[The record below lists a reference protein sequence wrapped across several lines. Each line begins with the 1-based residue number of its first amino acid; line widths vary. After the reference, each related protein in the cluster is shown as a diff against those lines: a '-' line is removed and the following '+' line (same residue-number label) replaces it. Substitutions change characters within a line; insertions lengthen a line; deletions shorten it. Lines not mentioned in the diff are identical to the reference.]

1 MNEPERPP
9 ALIAMSSDH
18 AAAVLATVVFVT
30 LGLAREVVGSVEFT
44 WVAVSAQLGPGR
56 MAGDSSLLPGIF
68 WCLHWLMGDVMWA
81 GRALG
86 VLSGVSIVV
95 FCTRLFG
102 PWAGLWA
109 MAQISILTG
118 VLLADPTLP
127 ALALLMA
134 TLSFGR
140 RGQST
145 LAGVCAAIAVG
156 CGSWTWPPVLYAIWI
171 ARHRRRV
178 LLVLTVGIVLLF
190 FQGVQVVPEVSL
202 EVDLPDFA
210 ERFSWD
216 WTLVLGAASLIW
228 GTLRRG
234 RPSRFLSGLVFTSVL
249 GALLIPGAPEN
260 LVHLQLL
267 LALGVA
273 AVETGPAL
281 LLLGLITLGIRL
293 PDVYTPTPE
302 EAGRE
307 QVIAAMSGRQGKA
320 MCTTRTF
327 VRASDDGWL
336 RPCVGLDSLAA
347 DPTAWR
353 PEDVLLGAK
362 SLGARWVAVEN
373 EAVLTRYFNLQ
384 PLLEDVLPK
393 GFTRVTSA
401 PGWQVFSLETDP
413 RPEP

>member
-1 MNEPERPP
+1 
-9 ALIAMSSDH
+9 
-18 AAAVLATVVFVT
+18 
-30 LGLAREVVGSVEFT
+30 
-44 WVAVSAQLGPGR
+44 
-56 MAGDSSLLPGIF
+56 
-68 WCLHWLMGDVMWA
+68 
-81 GRALG
+81 
-86 VLSGVSIVV
+86 
-95 FCTRLFG
+95 
-102 PWAGLWA
+102 

-156 CGSWTWPPVLYAIWI
+156 CGSWTCRRCYAIWI
-171 ARHRRRV
+171 ARHGWRV
-178 LLVLTVGIVLLF
+178 LLVLTVGSSCCSSKVYRWSQRCRFRSISRT
-190 FQGVQVVPEVSL
+190 SL
-202 EVDLPDFA
+202 NASLGTGRSSLARPRWSGELCVEVDPHDSSQGSSYEHA
-210 ERFSWD
+210 
-216 WTLVLGAASLIW
+216 GC
-228 GTLRRG
+228 
-234 RPSRFLSGLVFTSVL
+234 PSDPRSARKFGSSSV
-249 GALLIPGAPEN
+249 
-260 LVHLQLL
+260 L

-293 PDVYTPTPE
+293 PDIYTPTPE

-320 MCTTRTF
+320 MCTTQTF

-336 RPCVGLDSLAA
+336 RPCVGLDSLAT

-353 PEDVLLGAK
+353 PEDVLSGAK
-362 SLGARWVAVEN
+362 RLGARWVAVEN
-373 EAVLTRYFNLQ
+373 EAVLSRYFNLQ
-384 PLLEDVLPK
+384 PLLEDVLPE

>member
-1 MNEPERPP
+1 
-9 ALIAMSSDH
+9 MSSDH
-18 AAAVLATVVFVT
+18 AAAVLATLVFIT
-30 LGLAREVVGSVEFT
+30 LGLARDVVGSVEFT

-56 MAGDSSLLPGIF
+56 VAGEPSLLPHIL

-109 MAQISILTG
+109 MAQMSILSG
-118 VLLADPTLP
+118 VLLADPALP

-140 RGQST
+140 RGRTNLS
-145 LAGVCAAIAVG
+145 GVCAALAIG
-156 CGSWTWPPVLYAIWI
+156 CGSWMWPPVLFGIWI
-171 ARHRRRV
+171 ARRRWRV
-178 LLVLTVGIVLLF
+178 LMVTVAGTVLLYS
-190 FQGVQVVPEVSL
+190 QGVSVIPDVSL
-202 EVDLPDFA
+202 GVDLSDFF
-210 ERFSWD
+210 ERVMWD
-216 WTLVLGAASLIW
+216 WAVVLGSATLLW
-228 GTLRRG
+228 GTLRGG
-234 RPSRFLSGLVFTSVL
+234 RPSRFLVGVVLTSTA
-249 GALLIPGAPEN
+249 GAILIPGTPDN
-260 LVHLQLL
+260 LIHLHVL

-281 LLLGLITLGIRL
+281 LLLGLITLGVRL

-302 EAGRE
+302 EAGRAE
-307 QVIAAMSGRQGKA
+307 VIAAMSGRQGKA

-336 RPCVGLDSLAA
+336 RPCVWLDTLAE
-347 DPTAWR
+347 DPSVWR
-353 PEDVLLGAK
+353 PEDVLSGAK
-362 SLGARWVAVEN
+362 SLGVRWFAVDN
-373 EAVLTRYFNLQ
+373 DAVLSRYFNLQ
-384 PLLEDVLPK
+384 PLLDEAIPK

-413 RPEP
+413 HLEP